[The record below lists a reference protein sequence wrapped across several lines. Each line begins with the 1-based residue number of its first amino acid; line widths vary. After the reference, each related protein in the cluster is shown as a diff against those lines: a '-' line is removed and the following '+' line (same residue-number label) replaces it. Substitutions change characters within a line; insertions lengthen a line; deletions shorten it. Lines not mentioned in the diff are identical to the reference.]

1 MAEKVA
7 QLEQEGKYRYVMAY
21 EESYGYM
28 IGDHARDKD
37 GVVASLLL
45 CEMAAWYRSRGMT
58 VLDGLEELWRIYGAF
73 GEVTRSVMLPG
84 EDGAKR
90 MADIMQSLRSE
101 PPKDIGGI
109 AVSGWEDYLD
119 GTVHE
124 GDTVSEME
132 LRGSNVLLYRLETGE
147 KLVVRP
153 SGTEPKIKIYALM
166 RGESGE
172 AADARAADCAKA
184 AEELFLAR

>member
-1 MAEKVA
+1 MLPPERREAEIRKLRARVDAYEKDYQEMESRASDLSMHLFQESGLRIIAEK
-7 QLEQEGKYRYVMAY
+7 
-21 EESYGYM
+21 
-28 IGDHARDKD
+28 
-37 GVVASLLL
+37 
-45 CEMAAWYRSRGMT
+45 
-58 VLDGLEELWRIYGAF
+58 
-73 GEVTRSVMLPG
+73 

-90 MADIMQSLRSE
+90 MADIMQSLRSD

-119 GTVHE
+119 GTVYE
-124 GDTVSEME
+124 GDPVSEME